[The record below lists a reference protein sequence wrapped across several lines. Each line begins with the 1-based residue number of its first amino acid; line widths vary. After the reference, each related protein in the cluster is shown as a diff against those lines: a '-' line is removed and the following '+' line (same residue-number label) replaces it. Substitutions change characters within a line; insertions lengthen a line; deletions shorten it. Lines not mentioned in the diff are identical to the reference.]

1 MIKRTVKSITED
13 HLTDSMELVERV
25 FTEYQDEKE
34 GKLVRSLAE
43 EIRSKKYYLPEL
55 ELIAVDDNDQVI
67 GYVMFSRFPIEGKY
81 EDKLLILTPAAVE
94 TALQRQH
101 ICKELIEYGFK
112 KALEMGFEAVLVE
125 GNPAN
130 YRARGFET
138 AADHGILPGKTVHL
152 PRIEC
157 LMVKELKPG
166 ALEQINGTVE
176 YDFYKA
182 LT

>member
-1 MIKRTVKSITED
+1 MINRTIKSITEA

-67 GYVMFSRFPIEGKY
+67 GYVMFSRFSIEGKY

-94 TALQRQH
+94 TGLQRQH

-166 ALEQINGTVE
+166 ALKQINGTVE